1 VLKGV
6 AWVTLMTLLT
16 LVSVDRVV
24 CADGCTESRNGIAGD
39 ARTHGDDE
47 CNADGDCDSER
58 DCNSDGDSDC
68 NSGAATTSDHPHACV
83 LCTSGLDEPS
93 ALPSLSPLGII
104 GRLTVAALS
113 NVTSVPPPLLDHP
126 PRSFVS

>member
-24 CADGCTESRNGIAGD
+24 CADGCTESQNGIAGD
-39 ARTHGDDE
+39 ART
-47 CNADGDCDSER
+47 
-58 DCNSDGDSDC
+58 DGDSDC
-68 NSGAATTSDHPHACV
+68 NSDCDSGTATIPDHPHACV
-83 LCTSGLDEPS
+83 LCTTGLDEPS
-93 ALPSLSPLGII
+93 ALPALSPLGIV
-104 GRLTVAALS
+104 GRLTAAALPIA
-113 NVTSVPPPLLDHP
+113 TSLPPPLLDHP